1 MSILD
6 FEQEQTKKF
15 EYELV
20 EDIDSNRE
28 SLLSDVSI
36 DKLSPGTFSP
46 PKNFLFLFFCLEF
59 I

>member
-36 DKLSPGTFSP
+36 DKLSPGTFFP
-46 PKNFLFLFFCLEF
+46 QKLAFFFFCLEF